1 MASAAVKG
9 MIVLSGLL
17 TRHDA
22 FDNMNNLPVLPDNS
36 YHYVTADDCNLI
48 GATGVMVVFAKEY
61 NVIVADCAQQRH
73 VSYRQGKGYVS
84 DVAHEL
90 WHSQGWPNYPIP
102 GTVYLFPPEPKQ
114 APYSGARE

>member
-1 MASAAVKG
+1 MSSAAVRG

-22 FDNMNNLPVLPDNS
+22 FDSMHDLPPLPNNS

-61 NVIVADCAQQRH
+61 NVIVADCAQARH
-73 VSYRQGKGYVS
+73 ISYRQGKGYVS
-84 DVAHEL
+84 DVAAEL
-90 WHSQGWPNYPIP
+90 WHSQAWPPYPIP
-102 GTVYLFPPEPKQ
+102 GTLYLFPPELEQ

>member
-1 MASAAVKG
+1 MPSALVKG

-22 FDNMNNLPVLPDNS
+22 FDNMHGLPPLPDNS
-36 YHYVTADDCNLI
+36 YHYVTADDCGLI

-61 NVIVADCAQQRH
+61 NVIVADCAQTRH

-84 DVAHEL
+84 DVAAEL
-90 WHSQGWPNYPIP
+90 WHSQGWPNYPIA
-102 GTVYLFPPEPKQ
+102 GTLYLFPPKPEPN
-114 APYSGARE
+114 PISGQRE